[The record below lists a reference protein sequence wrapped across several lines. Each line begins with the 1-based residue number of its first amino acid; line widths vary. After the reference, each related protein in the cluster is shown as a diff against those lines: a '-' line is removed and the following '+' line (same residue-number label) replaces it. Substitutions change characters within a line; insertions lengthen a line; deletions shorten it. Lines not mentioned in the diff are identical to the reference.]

1 MLDRFQIARR
11 LLRGATFS
19 QQLHFKRFEKTVVL
33 RTSERR
39 GHANG
44 LPPLSGPA
52 SMREFGAVSCPAVQA
67 GA

>member
-1 MLDRFQIARR
+1 MTPASAARNAGR
-11 LLRGATFS
+11 GGRVAVPLGRSALRVQAI
-19 QQLHFKRFEKTVVL
+19 
-33 RTSERR
+33 
-39 GHANG
+39 G